1 MNMVG
6 PLKTLSWRPPHWI
19 YQHHYSRLQW
29 NIRSCKPNL
38 EAIQDDLGPGRKAAK
53 LRDQH
58 IKSTGH
64 CENTKGNIWKN
75 TNGKRKGKTKQDL
88 SDTSCSNSE
97 VFQGW
102 PTATEQNCALMVST
116 QSRAKPADKNACT
129 VHLLQ
134 TSNTFNH
141 MLIFNIKKCINKRDD
156 GNHQKNI
163 KTNIKSCFLLF

>member
-75 TNGKRKGKTKQDL
+75 TNGKEKVRLNKIYRIHPAQILKSFKVGNCNGTELCFDGFDAIESKTCRQECLHRSPIANLEHFQSYVDL
-88 SDTSCSNSE
+88 
-97 VFQGW
+97 Q
-102 PTATEQNCALMVST
+102 
-116 QSRAKPADKNACT
+116 
-129 VHLLQ
+129 H
-134 TSNTFNH
+134 
-141 MLIFNIKKCINKRDD
+141 
-156 GNHQKNI
+156 
-163 KTNIKSCFLLF
+163 